1 MEKDSHANNQN
12 SYCEKVYITK
22 IFNALPIIIPE
33 IVSTDES
40 LKFGGNFK
48 NLSKNG
54 AGETTVVPYLMLC
67 SHSNGTTMIQHKSR
81 GRNRRWRR

>member
-1 MEKDSHANNQN
+1 MP
-12 SYCEKVYITK
+12 IIK
-22 IFNALPIIIPE
+22 IHIVKRSLSPRAIIVNALPIIIPE

-40 LKFGGNFK
+40 LKFSGNFK
-48 NLSKNG
+48 NLSKNS